1 MIAVALGAAVGLVMA
16 LTGAGGGILAVP
28 LLMFGAGLPLA
39 QAAPAG
45 LLAVGLAAALG
56 AALGLKAGVV
66 RYKAA
71 LLMAGAGMLL
81 APLGVW
87 LGGRLDPAWTGG
99 LFSLLLFGVAW
110 RSLTQ
115 ARRNAAA
122 PAATGKPGAAC
133 VRSAG
138 SGRFIWSRRC
148 AAALS
153 AAGAA
158 SGMLSGL
165 LGVGGGFVLVP
176 ALTRRTDLELG
187 SIVPTSLAVIALVSV
202 SGVVSSGLAGRLS
215 WALALPFACAAMAG
229 MLGGRALA
237 GRIAGPGLQI
247 GFAGVSASVA
257 CAMLLKALA

>member
-1 MIAVALGAAVGLVMA
+1 MIAAALGALVGMVMA

-28 LLMFGAGLPLA
+28 LLMFGAGLTLA

-56 AALGLKAGVV
+56 AGLGLKAGAV

-110 RSLTQ
+110 RSLIQ

-122 PAATGKPGAAC
+122 AGNPGAAC

-148 AAALS
+148 AGALS

-158 SGMLSGL
+158 SGLLSGL

-176 ALTRRTDLELG
+176 ALTRHTDLDIG

-202 SGVVSSGLAGRLS
+202 SGVVASGLAGRLS
-215 WALALPFACAAMAG
+215 WALALPFAGAAMAG

-237 GRIAGPGLQI
+237 GRMAGPRLQI
-247 GFAGVSASVA
+247 GFAGVSAAVA
-257 CAMLLKALA
+257 CGMLLKALA